1 MTSARTTTSDVFTP
15 EVLTDTI
22 QSAFA
27 KQDAFMGSDLAAM
40 GAVVINDTLTE
51 RGGDRI
57 GSTIRIPRFGTLGDW
72 VANDTDGDAVETS
85 KVGQATETGTVQ
97 RFSKAF
103 ETTAWASWAVPGTDP
118 YTSATQ
124 DMVRGATR
132 AMDTA
137 CISAAVATGALTY
150 NVYSASTPVKIDND
164 VITDACAKY
173 WGDET
178 DNEETALL
186 IHSKTKADLLKQ
198 KDANGQQLGL
208 ISLDPATG
216 KMRYFGRRVIV
227 SDKCPLTGSSMPAMT
242 LESGDNAPTL
252 TGTPTGAWDLKIEIL
267 TSGALGT
274 AVFRFSTDGG
284 TTWSANITTT
294 ASTGINE
301 LTDTAAD
308 SLVGFNGA
316 TGLTATF
323 ASHSYTDGDIFTS
336 KATLK
341 VTSLLVKPRSLAFWY
356 NRAALALETDKD
368 ILRDSK
374 LGASHLY
381 YVAHRYARRPG
392 GTKPGII
399 QVTHN
404 VTPIA

>member
-1 MTSARTTTSDVFTP
+1 MTDARTTTSDVVIP
-15 EVLTDTI
+15 EVLTDAV

-27 KQDAFMGSDLAAM
+27 QKGAFMESDLAAM

-51 RGGDRI
+51 RGSARI
-57 GSTIRIPRFGTLGDW
+57 GETVKIPYFGTLGEW
-72 VANDTDGDAVETS
+72 SANNTDGDAVDTS
-85 KVGQATETGTVQ
+85 KVAQTSESGTVY
-97 RFSKAF
+97 RYSKAF
-103 ETTAWASWAVPGTDP
+103 EVTQWAQWATGAGDP
-118 YTSATQ
+118 YVAAAQ
-124 DMVRGATR
+124 DMVKGATR

-137 CISAAVATGALTY
+137 LIAAAVASGALSY
-150 NVYSASTPVKIDND
+150 DVYSAVTPVKLDND
-164 VITDACAKY
+164 VITDTCAKF

-186 IHSKTKADLLKQ
+186 VHSKTKADFLKQ
-198 KDANGQQLGL
+198 KDATGQALGL
-208 ISLDPATG
+208 VSLDPATG
-216 KMRYFGRRVIV
+216 KMRHFGRRVIV

-242 LESGDNAPTL
+242 LVSGDNAPVL
-252 TGTPTGAWDLKIEIL
+252 TGTPTGAWDLEIEIL

-294 ASTGINE
+294 AATGINA

-308 SLVGFNGA
+308 SLVGNNGA
-316 TGLTATF
+316 TGITATF
-323 ASHSYTDGDIFTS
+323 PSHTYTDGDTYTS

-341 VTSLLVKPRSLAFWY
+341 VTSLLVKPRAMAFWY
-356 NRAALALETDKD
+356 NRAALGLQTDKD
-368 ILRDSK
+368 IMRDSQ

-381 YVAHRYARRPG
+381 YVAHRYRRRPG

-399 QVTHN
+399 QITHN